1 MRGAKLFFAIGLLVF
16 SLLLAGCVKPQPP
29 INPGGPGNNTTVSPN
44 DSSQLKS
51 FTSTSEIKDFLKASG
66 SGYGYGYYG
75 GWRGLG
81 IPAPMMANAKGAFAE
96 DVSAS
101 APQATDYSQTNMQV
115 EGVDEADIVKNDGKY
130 IYKVDERGTYE
141 NNKQFGKVVIVR
153 AFPPGIMDV
162 ASEITFEGSA
172 REIFV
177 YNDKLVVF
185 GSVYRRAEPG
195 DEPPSPPETSQPGQA
210 PQEQVVDTI
219 AGQAKAIASAGV
231 ATAAK
236 IASTMCV
243 DCYPY
248 YQGDNFGF
256 MKVYDITNRLKPK
269 LEKEIEVRGGYISSR
284 MIDGKVYVIFQDAAR
299 YDYPMPLIEVDGV
312 KRDVAPAD
320 IKYFDWPDSSYNFDT
335 FIRVDLNDLAKEEV
349 RKTMLMGYSQNLFV
363 SKDNMYITYA
373 SYERYYPMWRAYE
386 GTYGAFMP
394 AASKEKIKQ
403 IDAMDISDWRK
414 DRLKVSVAQDFL
426 SAYVYN
432 ESYSGKDIISAAA
445 REVLAMK
452 LQSDLS
458 SAQMK
463 EGGYWGSERTAIH
476 KVALSNFAY
485 LGDAYVP
492 GHVLNQFSMDE
503 HKGYFRIATT
513 SGRLSRM
520 GSTTSNNL
528 YVLDSELKQVGKL
541 EDLAPGESIYSARF
555 MGDRAYLVTF
565 KKVDPFFVLDLSDPS
580 SPEVLGKLKIPG
592 YSDYLHPYGEN
603 YVIGLGK
610 GAVAAEEGD
619 FAWYQGVKLSLFDV
633 TDLENPQEI
642 AKYEIGDRGTDSYA
656 LHDHKAFLFSK
667 NRNLLVIPV
676 TLAEIDE
683 EKYPRGVEPNTYGDF
698 VFQGAY
704 AFSITPE
711 GGFKLLGKVSHADD
725 ENYKKSGWYYG
736 GGNTDVKRT
745 LYMDDYL
752 YTVSDK
758 YVKANGLPSLDAISS
773 VQISEGS
780 NDYYGPAY

>member
-1 MRGAKLFFAIGLLVF
+1 MVKKFLAIAFALFAV

-29 INPGGPGNNTTVSPN
+29 TNPGGSGNNTTVLPN

-51 FTSTSEIKDFLKASG
+51 FTSTSEIQDFLKSAS
-66 SGYGYGYYG
+66 YGGGYYY
-75 GWRGLG
+75 RGRG
-81 IPAPMMANAKGAFAE
+81 FGFPVPTMAMAKAGAAE
-96 DVSAS
+96 DVSA
-101 APQATDYSQTNMQV
+101 APGASDYSQTNIQV

-130 IYKVDERGTYE
+130 IYKVDERGAYE
-141 NNKQFGKVVIVR
+141 NGKQFGKVVIVR
-153 AFPPGIMDV
+153 AFPPENMGV
-162 ASEITFEGSA
+162 VSEITFEGSA
-172 REIFV
+172 REIFA

-195 DEPPSPPETSQPGQA
+195 DEPPLPPEASQPGQEPLRQA
-210 PQEQVVDTI
+210 VDTI
-219 AGQAKAIASAGV
+219 AGQAKAVASAGV
-231 ATAAK
+231 AAPAK
-236 IASTMCV
+236 MMAQCI
-243 DCYPY
+243 DCPPY
-248 YQGDNFGF
+248 YYGNNFGF
-256 MKVYDITNRLKPK
+256 MKVYDISNRAKPK
-269 LEKEIEVRGGYISSR
+269 LEKEIEVRGGYINSR
-284 MIDGKVYVIFQDAAR
+284 MIDGKVYAIFQDAAR
-299 YDYPMPLIEVDGV
+299 YDYPLPLIEVDGV
-312 KRDVAPAD
+312 KRAVAPTD

-335 FIRVDLNDLAKEEV
+335 FIQVDLNDLAKEEV
-349 RKTMLMGYSQNLFV
+349 RKTILMGYSQNLYV
-363 SKDNMYITYA
+363 SKDNMYITYT

-403 IDAMDISDWRK
+403 IDAMNVSDWRK
-414 DRLKVSVAQDFL
+414 DRLKVAVAQDFL
-426 SAYVYN
+426 NAYVYN
-432 ESYSGKDIISAAA
+432 ESYSGKDIISTAA

-463 EGGYWGSERTAIH
+463 EGGFWGSERTAIH

-503 HKGYFRIATT
+503 HNGYFRIATT

-520 GSTTSNNL
+520 GSSTSNNL
-528 YVLDSELKQVGKL
+528 YVLDSGLKQVGEI

-565 KKVDPFFVLDLSDPS
+565 KKVDPFFVLDLSN
-580 SPEVLGKLKIPG
+580 PEKPKVLGKLKIPG
-592 YSDYLHPYGEN
+592 YSDYLHPYDEN

-610 GAVAAEEGD
+610 GAIAAEEGD

-633 TDLENPQEI
+633 SDLENPKEV
-642 AKYEIGDRGTDSYA
+642 AKFEIGDRGTDSYA

-667 NRNLLVIPV
+667 SRNLLVIPV

-704 AFSITPE
+704 AFSVTPE
-711 GGFKLLGKVSHADD
+711 GGFKLLGRVSHADD
-725 ENYKKSGWYYG
+725 DNYRKSGWYYG
-736 GGNTDVKRT
+736 GGSTDVKRT

-752 YTVSDK
+752 YTISDK
-758 YVKANGLPSLDAISS
+758 YVKANELPGLDAISS
-773 VQISEGS
+773 VQISDGS
-780 NDYYGPAY
+780 GSGPVWY